1 MIEGEKLMKQK
12 RFPAFFAIL
21 VIFALLLGGCSLISP
36 TPQPTPIP
44 TVTGSGNITAEGR
57 VVPKESAVLAFPIA
71 GQVSAISAAKGAEV
85 KAGDLLVQLGRREQ
99 AESALAAA
107 KLAQVNAQQ
116 AVDKLNRLADVA
128 RGQAGQQVAAAQKAL
143 IEAQKAYDDLDTQA
157 FRDEL
162 DNRQIDVQSAK
173 DKLDDAQKEFDKYKD
188 LDANNAT
195 RKNAQTKLDD
205 ARAKYDQAVYDHD
218 LWQNQLDQASAALTL
233 AKANLAEAQRALDAR
248 SSGPDP
254 DDLAL
259 AQAGLE
265 NANAQLAAA
274 EKVLENYDLT
284 APFDGRVMDDKSLYV
299 GEWLSPYQPALV
311 LADLSNWYVETK
323 DLNELDVVDIEVGQ
337 KVQIKADALPDVTL
351 SGAVEWMDE
360 TYAEKSGDVVYTIRI
375 KLDEPDSRLRWGMTV
390 QVEFLKK

>member
-1 MIEGEKLMKQK
+1 MKQK
-12 RFPAFFAIL
+12 QFPASFALL
-21 VIFALLLGGCSLISP
+21 VLFTLLLGGCSLISP

-44 TVTGSGNITAEGR
+44 PVTGSGNITAEGR
-57 VVPKESAVLAFPIA
+57 VVPKKSAVLAFPIA
-71 GQVSAISAAKGAEV
+71 GQVSAVSTAKGAEV

-99 AESALAAA
+99 AEAALAAA
-107 KLAQVNAQQ
+107 KLAQINAQQ
-116 AVDKLNRLADVA
+116 VVDKLNRLADVA
-128 RGQAGQQVAAAQKAL
+128 RSQALQQVAAAQKAL
-143 IEAQKAYDDLDTQA
+143 IEVQKAYADLDTQA

-188 LDANNAT
+188 LDPTNAT
-195 RKNAQTKLDD
+195 RKNAQTALDN
-205 ARAKYDQAVYDHD
+205 ARADYDQAVYDHD
-218 LWQNQLDQASAALTL
+218 LLQNRLDQAAAALAL
-233 AKANLAEAQRALDAR
+233 AKANLAEAQRVLAAR

-274 EKVLENYDLT
+274 EKALENYNLT
-284 APFDGRVMDDKSLYV
+284 APFDGRVMDDKNLYV

-311 LADLSNWYVETK
+311 LADLSRWYVETK

-337 KVQIKADALPDVTL
+337 KVEVKADALSDVTL
-351 SGAVEWMDE
+351 TGRVEWIDE
-360 TYAEKSGDVVYTIRI
+360 TYAEKSGDVVYTVRI